1 MILEN
6 IFQLILSGILGA
18 IIGIEREATGKEAG
32 VRTLALVSIASCL
45 FTILSVENS
54 SSEGDPLRII
64 AGIATGVGFLGAG
77 VIIFR
82 RDHIEGL
89 TTAATLWLVAA
100 LGCAVGFSW
109 YFLAFFATIL
119 AFFILYFLRKVP
131 LEEKAKKILR

>member
-18 IIGIEREATGKEAG
+18 IIGIEREAIGKEAG

-45 FTILSVENS
+45 FTIISIES
-54 SSEGDPLRII
+54 SSPESDPLRII

-100 LGCAVGFSW
+100 LGCAVGFGW
-109 YFLAFFATIL
+109 YFLSFAAAIL
-119 AFFILYFLRKVP
+119 AFFILYFLRKLP
-131 LEEKAKKILR
+131 LEREAKKILK

>member
-45 FTILSVENS
+45 FTILSVESS

>member
-45 FTILSVENS
+45 FTILSVESS

-119 AFFILYFLRKVP
+119 AFFILYFLRKIP
-131 LEEKAKKILR
+131 LEEKAKKILK

>member
-45 FTILSVENS
+45 FTILSVESS

-100 LGCAVGFSW
+100 LGCAVGFGW
-109 YFLAFFATIL
+109 YFLAFFVAIL

-131 LEEKAKKILR
+131 LEEKAKKILK

>member
-45 FTILSVENS
+45 FTILSVESS

-100 LGCAVGFSW
+100 LGCAVGFGW

-119 AFFILYFLRKVP
+119 AFFILYFLRKIP
-131 LEEKAKKILR
+131 LEEKAKKILK

>member
-45 FTILSVENS
+45 FTILSVES
-54 SSEGDPLRII
+54 LSSEGDPLRII

-100 LGCAVGFSW
+100 LGCAVGFGW
-109 YFLAFFATIL
+109 YFLAFFVAIL

-131 LEEKAKKILR
+131 LEEKAKKILK

>member
-45 FTILSVENS
+45 FTILSVES
-54 SSEGDPLRII
+54 SNSEGDPLRII

-119 AFFILYFLRKVP
+119 AFFILYFLRKIP
-131 LEEKAKKILR
+131 LEEKAKKILK

>member
-45 FTILSVENS
+45 FTILSVESS

-100 LGCAVGFSW
+100 LGCAVGFGW